1 MAKEMKDREL
11 TTVRPDSCLVDYRP
25 STVMHA
31 PLPFLKAEACGNDF
45 LIVDAVHMSAD
56 PAELSRR
63 LCDRHLGIGADG
75 VEWVR
80 TEDDGRVSARV
91 FNGDGSEAEVSG
103 NGTRCV
109 AAWIVETRGGSEVRV
124 LTGAGEKECRLL
136 RRDGREFR
144 FLVEM
149 GHGEVTGNKTIQ
161 FGNGSA
167 TGLAVSAGNPHFVEF
182 VEEFPANWQARAAS
196 IGQSPE
202 FPHGTNVELVRVL
215 RRNRVEFRI
224 FERGAGETQ
233 SSGTGSCASAIAA
246 IHAGKAVSPVEA
258 VAPGGTQVVHWDGAE
273 ALLLEGPVKLICKG
287 EFLL

>member
-1 MAKEMKDREL
+1 MN
-11 TTVRPDSCLVDYRP
+11 S
-25 STVMHA
+25 
-31 PLPFLKAEACGNDF
+31 LPFFKAEACGNDF
-45 LIVDAVHMSAD
+45 LIIDAACMGAD
-56 PAELSRR
+56 PAGLSRR

-80 TEDDGRVSARV
+80 VKDDGRISARL
-91 FNGDGSEAEVSG
+91 FNADGSEAEISG

-109 AAWIVETRGGSEVRV
+109 AAWTIETRGGSEVRV
-124 LTGAGEKECRLL
+124 LTAAGAKECMLL
-136 RRDGREFR
+136 RRSDREFQ

-149 GHGEVTGNKTIQ
+149 GHAEVSGQKTIQ
-161 FGNGSA
+161 VGNGSA
-167 TGLAVSAGNPHFVEF
+167 AGLAISTGNPHFVEF
-182 VEEFPANWQARAAS
+182 VEEFPPNWQARAAV

-202 FPHGTNVELVRVL
+202 FPNGTNVELVRIGA
-215 RRNRVEFRI
+215 RNRIEFRI

-246 IHAGKAVSPVEA
+246 IHIGKAVSPVEV

-273 ALLLEGPVKLICKG
+273 ALLLEGPARLICKG